1 MLVVLTYA
9 IGFGV
14 IMPVLPELVMEL
26 SNRPLAEATAI
37 GGGLAATYAIFQF
50 ACSPAIGN
58 LGDRFGR
65 RPVVLIALAGFAV
78 DYAVMAFAPDIFWL
92 FVGRAIAGGLGAVFA
107 PAQAIMADITPRAER
122 ASAFGLLGAAFGI
135 GFIIGPALGGLIGE
149 LGTRA
154 PFFVAAGLAGVT
166 FLYGLLRF
174 QETLPKERRRP
185 FQWRR
190 ANPLGAILSLRSV
203 AGLWPLAGAYL
214 CWISA
219 VNIYPV
225 AWAWFASARFEWGP
239 GMIGLSLVL
248 TGLSMAFYQARIIGP
263 LTARAGPVKAIRI
276 GLAGAIAGFLFYMI
290 NPIGWLVLPVGLL
303 LGIQGIIQPSLSA
316 LLSGAVDDDQQGEL
330 LGFNASL
337 AALAAIIAPLAYN
350 PLLAYFTSPQAPVHF
365 SGAPFVLAALFACTA
380 FVLISLR
387 AKPSAGNAG
396 SA

>member
-1 MLVVLTYA
+1 MQSLSDIFLLPWRDAATLFWPIVVQGILVSCALGLLGCFLVVRGMSLLGDA
-9 IGFGV
+9 LSHA
-14 IMPVLPELVMEL
+14 VLPGIAVGFFVSASFGEASLSSPWILV
-26 SNRPLAEATAI
+26 
-37 GGGLAATYAIFQF
+37 G
-50 ACSPAIGN
+50 
-58 LGDRFGR
+58 
-65 RPVVLIALAGFAV
+65 
-78 DYAVMAFAPDIFWL
+78 
-92 FVGRAIAGGLGAVFA
+92 
-107 PAQAIMADITPRAER
+107 